1 MKFLLSLFA
10 TIIICSANINAQT
23 KGTDELQRE
32 AIGDFDLQRNTVSNF
47 EFYQSNYGIFGY
59 DIRLSKAGGFWPRGS
74 SNQYLFASG
83 FWLGAKKADPLSG
96 ELKKMV
102 LISYNPNSGRSWM
115 SPGRIEDG
123 DTLMNDMSVNKYRV
137 YFSTDMNLENGTP
150 LKVED
155 GPNWPLWI
163 TDPLR
168 KYHYGIPLYD
178 YVFDENKRNLQNY
191 PDGPLFISDE
201 DLITVFKD
209 TDLRLYE
216 GGATQRANMG
226 YPLRMQFESHIYSW
240 GQGDMHDV
248 VIQYYVIENK
258 SSETYKDCWFAGV
271 YDPDIAKSAS
281 GSMGAANDRVRYF
294 DEEDLNLVVAWTE
307 TTAGE
312 SGQGFGYMG
321 ITVMQSPAVDEDG
334 FLRTDKLIFEPN
346 EQLGLVTFKSWGVQ
360 DDILSDNERYDYI
373 SNKDID
379 IQENPGDIRTIIAT
393 GPFHLRPNDKARIA
407 FALNF
412 AMPAKG
418 GEADGT
424 YEDIAGFVD
433 KTKGSDDEQL
443 QDAENNS
450 LVGKIKQVYKEYYSN
465 IASKVIQS
473 ESYQDFGKVYPN
485 PASENIVFDYT
496 LSTDTH
502 LKIVLV
508 DELGRDIAVLYNN
521 HRNSGN
527 YHHFFDLN
535 KLNLPNGTYFIKSET
550 NSGSNIT
557 KFILSK

>member
-1 MKFLLSLFA
+1 MKFLLCLFA
-10 TIIICSANINAQT
+10 TIIICSVSINAQS
-23 KGTDELQRE
+23 KLSDELQRQPV
-32 AIGDFDLQRNTVSNF
+32 GDFDLQKNTTSNF
-47 EFYQSNYGIFGY
+47 EFYQTNYGVFGFNKKA
-59 DIRLSKAGGFWPRGS
+59 LTAGGFWPRGS

-83 FWLGAKKADPLSG
+83 FWLGAKKTDPLSG

-102 LISYNPNSGRSWM
+102 LNGYDPNTSRSCL
-115 SPGRIEDG
+115 SPGRIEES
-123 DTLMNDMSVNKYRV
+123 DTLLNDANRYRI
-137 YFSTDMNLENGTP
+137 YFSTDFYRENGVP
-150 LKVED
+150 KIESD
-155 GPNWPLWI
+155 GPNWPLWV

-168 KYHYGIPLYD
+168 KYHYGVPLYD
-178 YVFDENKRNLQNY
+178 YVFDESKRNLQNY
-191 PDGPLFISDE
+191 PEGPLFISDE

-209 TDLRLYE
+209 TDLRLY
-216 GGATQRANMG
+216 GGNLAQTVNKG

-271 YDPDIAKSAS
+271 YDPDIALSSNALNGAS
-281 GSMGAANDRVRYF
+281 NDRVRYF
-294 DEEDLNLVVAWTE
+294 EEEDLNLVVAWTD
-307 TTAGE
+307 TSAGE
-312 SGQGFGYMG
+312 GGHGFGYMG
-321 ITVMQSPAVDEDG
+321 ITLLQSPAVDANG
-334 FLRTDKLIFEPN
+334 YLRTDKLLFEPK
-346 EQLGLVTFKSWGVQ
+346 EQLGLVTFKSWIIE
-360 DDILSDNERYDYI
+360 DDIRSDSLIYEYI

-379 IQENPGDIRTIIAT
+379 IQQIPGDIRTILAT

-412 AMPAKG
+412 ALPAKG

-424 YEDIAGFVD
+424 FEDIAGFVD
-433 KTKGSDDEQL
+433 KTKGGDDEQL

-450 LVGKIKQVYKEYYSN
+450 LVGKIKQVYKEYYEN

-473 ESYQDFGKVYPN
+473 ESYQNLAKVYPN
-485 PASENIVFDYT
+485 PASEYIAFDYS
-496 LSTDTH
+496 LSADTQ

-521 HRNSGN
+521 HRISGN

-535 KLNLPNGTYFIKSET
+535 KLNLPNGAYFIRTESNK
-550 NSGSNIT
+550 GSNMT
-557 KFILSK
+557 KFILAK

>member
-1 MKFLLSLFA
+1 MKFLLCLFA
-10 TIIICSANINAQT
+10 TIIICSVSINAQS
-23 KGTDELQRE
+23 KLSEELQRQPV
-32 AIGDFDLQRNTVSNF
+32 GDFDLQKNTKSNF
-47 EFYQSNYGIFGY
+47 EFYQTNYGIFGF
-59 DIRLSKAGGFWPRGS
+59 DLKTAQAGGFWPRGS

-83 FWLGAKKADPLSG
+83 FWLGAKKTDPLSG

-137 YFSTDMNLENGTP
+137 YFSTDMYAENGVP
-150 LKVED
+150 KIESD
-155 GPNWPLWI
+155 GPNWPLWV

-168 KYHYGIPLYD
+168 KYHYGVPLYD
-178 YVFDENKRNLQNY
+178 YVFDESKRNLQNY
-191 PDGPLFISDE
+191 PEGPLFISEE

-216 GGATQRANMG
+216 GGASRANMG

-271 YDPDIAKSAS
+271 YDPDIALSSNALNGAS
-281 GSMGAANDRVRYF
+281 NDRVRYF
-294 DEEDLNLVVAWTE
+294 EEEDLNLVVAWTD
-307 TTAGE
+307 TSAGE
-312 SGQGFGYMG
+312 GGHGFGYMG
-321 ITVMQSPAVDEDG
+321 ITLLQSPAVDANG
-334 FLRTDKLIFEPN
+334 YLRTDKLLFEPK
-346 EQLGLVTFKSWGVQ
+346 EQLGLVTFKSWGIQ
-360 DDILSDNERYDYI
+360 DDILSDNARYDYI
-373 SNKDID
+373 SNRDID
-379 IQENPGDIRTIIAT
+379 IQENPVDVRTILAT

-407 FALNF
+407 FAMNF
-412 AMPAKG
+412 ALPAKG

-424 YEDIAGFVD
+424 FEDIAGFVD
-433 KTKGSDDEQL
+433 KTKGGDDEQL
-443 QDAENNS
+443 QGSENNS
-450 LVGKIKQVYKEYYSN
+450 LVGKIKQVYKEYYEN

-473 ESYQDFGKVYPN
+473 ESYQNFGKVYPN
-485 PASENIVFDYT
+485 PASEYIAFDYT
-496 LSTDTH
+496 LSTDTQ

-508 DELGRDIAVLYNN
+508 DELGRDIVELFNN
-521 HRNSGN
+521 HRISGN

-535 KLNLPNGTYFIKSET
+535 KLNLPNGAYFIRTESNK
-550 NSGSNIT
+550 GSNMT
-557 KFILSK
+557 KFILAK